1 MAYKEPKIKKI
12 YFTIGLVAAKA
23 RVTTS
28 YIRQISKRLGFPK
41 HRGKWRKY
49 TQKEM
54 DYLVKICRTAK
65 EFTKIELAIKL
76 VNEES

>member
-1 MAYKEPKIKKI
+1 MAHKEPEIKKI

-23 RVTTS
+23 RVTTA
-28 YIRQISKRLGFPK
+28 YIRNIGKTLGIPK

-65 EFTKIELAIKL
+65 EFTKTELAIKV